1 MNRFDG
7 RRILITGAGS
17 GIGQATVHRILA
29 EGGRVVAADID
40 AAGLR
45 VTADRAAADGTA
57 GRLETTVLDI
67 ADETAVRTAVAA
79 AVAGLGGLDVLVNA
93 AGILRASHTHETGL
107 DDFNQII
114 SINLT
119 GTFLMIRES
128 LPALLEGRAPVVV
141 NFSSTSASFAHPYM
155 SAYAASK
162 GGIQSM
168 THAIASE
175 YGKQGLRAV
184 CVAPG
189 SIASGM
195 TSGGVPGLP
204 EDADMSLFSKLVPG
218 DRRGLREPG
227 DGRGGHRDARLA
239 GRCVHHRHGDPYRRR
254 NAYVSRYVSRA
265 HSPSNSSVTAST
277 ASRSA
282 CPTWSPSLIRTT
294 GPSRPAWPERLR
306 LSRPYHRL
314 PIRHWASR

>member
-7 RRILITGAGS
+7 RRTLITGAGS
-17 GIGQATVHRILA
+17 GIGRATVHRILA

-40 AAGLR
+40 AAGLQG
-45 VTADRAAADGTA
+45 TADRAAADGGA

-67 ADETAVRTAVAA
+67 ADEAAVRTAVTA
-79 AVAGLGGLDVLVNA
+79 AVSALGGLDVLVNA
-93 AGILRASHTHETGL
+93 AGILRSSHTHHTSLAEFQQVITV
-107 DDFNQII
+107 
-114 SINLT
+114 NLT

-128 LPALLEGRAPVVV
+128 LPALLEGREPVVV

-195 TSGGVPGLP
+195 TSGPVPGLP
-204 EDADMSLFSKLVPG
+204 EDADTSLFDKLFPAIGEGFASPDTV
-218 DRRGLREPG
+218 
-227 DGRGGHRDARLA
+227 A
-239 GRCVHHRHGDPYRRR
+239 GVI
-254 NAYVSRYVSRA
+254 AML
-265 HSPSNSSVTAST
+265 
-277 ASRSA
+277 ASRDGA
-282 CPTWSPSLIRTT
+282 FITGTEIRIDGGT
-294 GPSRPAWPERLR
+294 
-306 LSRPYHRL
+306 HM
-314 PIRHWASR
+314 

>member
-7 RRILITGAGS
+7 RRTLITGAGS
-17 GIGQATVHRILA
+17 GIGRATVHRILA

-40 AAGLR
+40 AAGLQG
-45 VTADRAAADGTA
+45 TADRAAADGGA

-67 ADETAVRTAVAA
+67 ADEAAVRTAVAA
-79 AVAGLGGLDVLVNA
+79 AVSALGGLDVLVNA
-93 AGILRASHTHETGL
+93 AGILRSSHTHHTSLAEFQQVITV
-107 DDFNQII
+107 
-114 SINLT
+114 NLT

-128 LPALLEGRAPVVV
+128 LPALLEGREPVVV

-195 TSGGVPGLP
+195 TSGPVPGLP
-204 EDADMSLFSKLVPG
+204 EDADTSLFGKLFPAIGEGFASPDTV
-218 DRRGLREPG
+218 
-227 DGRGGHRDARLA
+227 A
-239 GRCVHHRHGDPYRRR
+239 GVI
-254 NAYVSRYVSRA
+254 AML
-265 HSPSNSSVTAST
+265 
-277 ASRSA
+277 ASRDGA
-282 CPTWSPSLIRTT
+282 FITGTEIRIDGGT
-294 GPSRPAWPERLR
+294 
-306 LSRPYHRL
+306 HM
-314 PIRHWASR
+314 